1 MKKSLLCLLL
11 CISLLLPTLVA
22 CGGTEP
28 PAGEG
33 GDQRP
38 ATPTDSPAALLA
50 QKSAVIPC
58 ETDLELE
65 DGGLLASS
73 CVFDGYLYYAILA
86 NGGNI
91 QLIRHDLQASA
102 PDVESA
108 ELELG
113 TAVSMC
119 YNTDL
124 GLLAVA
130 HGDKTVSLVD
140 PATLTVTATHTA
152 ADAVECLTYLASEG
166 CYAAR
171 VAGKRQLV
179 LLDEEFAQIRIRS
192 LPSELTEY
200 SIVDICAD
208 EDYVYFLTNDVKA
221 EGSAK
226 QAGILVY
233 ELATAAAQRY
243 VLTLTLGKRT
253 LTSLAFNGSQFLIG
267 ANGLIA
273 GDVFFGTHPVAKGE
287 DTEVYEAM
295 VRLLKRKTNSDGI
308 SSELLFKV
316 YEIANL
322 GANNVMQGGCT
333 DGRYGYFCMEDQANN
348 YEETS
353 LHRTR
358 IVKVDMETCE
368 LVTVSD
374 RLPLHHSNDMCYNSR
389 TGQLFVVH
397 CGKGEDSKTL
407 SILDPET
414 LTITGTATL
423 PVGFY
428 CMAYD
433 EVNDCYMVGSGGRN
447 FAILDSEFNVLVQK
461 VNVGAADYCKEEN
474 LITQGSDCDS
484 KYVYVVLG
492 GNNGSGPWVNYL
504 VVYDWSGNLVMA
516 KIIPNMTDES
526 ENIFHIGDTI
536 YVACNGGNEPV
547 YKIELEK

>member
-1 MKKSLLCLLL
+1 MKRSLLCILL
-11 CISLLLPTLVA
+11 CIALLLPTLVA

-28 PAGEG
+28 PADG

-50 QKSAVIPC
+50 QMSAVIPC
-58 ETDLELE
+58 ESELELA
-65 DGGLLASS
+65 DGGTLAAS
-73 CVFDGYLYYAILA
+73 CVYDGYLYYALLA
-86 NGGNI
+86 DGGKI
-91 QLIRHDLQASA
+91 QLIRHDLQADT
-102 PDVESA
+102 PDTEST

-113 TAVSMC
+113 KAVSMC

-130 HGDKTVSLVD
+130 HGDETVSLVD
-140 PATLTVTATHTA
+140 PETLTVTATHQASGT
-152 ADAVECLTYLASEG
+152 VECLTYLANEG
-166 CYAAR
+166 YYAAR
-171 VAGKRQLV
+171 VTGKRNLI
-179 LLDEEFAQIRIRS
+179 LLDESFAQVRICS

-200 SIVDICAD
+200 NIIDVCSD
-208 EDYVYFLTNDVKA
+208 EEYVYFLTDDVKA
-221 EGSAK
+221 EGDK
-226 QAGILVY
+226 TQAGVLIY
-233 ELATAAAQRY
+233 ELATAAAERY

-253 LTSLAFNGSQFLIG
+253 LTSLAFHGSQFLIG

-273 GDVFFGTHPVAKGE
+273 GDVFFGTHPVAKTEG
-287 DTEVYEAM
+287 TEVFEAM
-295 VRLLKRKTNSDGI
+295 VRLIKRKTNSDGI
-308 SSELLFKV
+308 TVERLFKV
-316 YEIANL
+316 YEMADL

-358 IVKVDMETCE
+358 IIKVDMETNE
-368 LVTVSD
+368 LVAISE
-374 RLPLHHSNDMCYNSR
+374 RLPLHHSNDMTYNSR
-389 TGQLFVVH
+389 TGQLMVVH
-397 CGKGEDSKTL
+397 CGKGDDSKTL
-407 SILDPET
+407 SYVDPET
-414 LTITGTATL
+414 LTITGTETL

-433 EVNDCYMVGSGGRN
+433 EVNDCYMVGSNGRN
-447 FAILDSEFNVLVQK
+447 FSILDSEFNVLVQK
-461 VNVGAADYCKEEN
+461 VNVGSADYCKEEN
-474 LITQGSDCDS
+474 LITQGGDCDS

-492 GNNGSGPWVNYL
+492 GNNGSGPWTNYL

-547 YKIELEK
+547 YSIRTPN